1 MKYYLALCFLLA
13 VFVTPVWAAPGDLGG
28 PAIFA
33 GSSTSSTEE
42 NKQNEQ
48 PGPGTSATG
57 FRPTNGVGGG
67 SGTSFTAELT
77 FLETLLSSNYVL
89 FIGLVIAIIGFFQFI
104 IHGNGFGIIM
114 IILAVALTA
123 FPGMY
128 KSFYSGVRPFVHS
141 AAGTDTTQPWR

>member
-1 MKYYLALCFLLA
+1 MKTFMTLL
-13 VFVTPVWAAPGDLGG
+13 FGTFFMLLTVTASAQGAIAPLN
-28 PAIFA
+28 PANAI
-33 GSSTSSTEE
+33 
-42 NKQNEQ
+42 EQ
-48 PGPGTSATG
+48 EDSGTSATG

-104 IHGNGFGIIM
+104 LHGNGFGIIM